1 MRLLLIEDDDDLR
14 AGIVRGLVAA
24 RFVVDEAAD
33 GETGLHLAETGDYAA
48 VVLDLGLPLLDGLS
62 VLAALREGGST
73 APVLVLTARDRW
85 RDRVRGLRAGAD
97 DYLGKPFETE
107 ELHARLEALIR
118 RAGRQAD
125 PRLRVAGLEI
135 DLSARTVARDGR
147 LLALTPNEYRA
158 LAYLALQRGRVV
170 SKAELGE
177 HVYSEDADRDP
188 NVIEVTIAR
197 LRKKIGPAA
206 IRTVRGHGYVIA

>member
-1 MRLLLIEDDDDLR
+1 M
-14 AGIVRGLVAA
+14 
-24 RFVVDEAAD
+24 
-33 GETGLHLAETGDYAA
+33 
-48 VVLDLGLPLLDGLS
+48 
-62 VLAALREGGST
+62 
-73 APVLVLTARDRW
+73 
-85 RDRVRGLRAGAD
+85 
-97 DYLGKPFETE
+97 
-107 ELHARLEALIR
+107 
-118 RAGRQAD
+118 
-125 PRLRVAGLEI
+125 
-135 DLSARTVARDGR
+135 
-147 LLALTPNEYRA
+147 LALTPNEYRA